1 MKTTTAKKKGILS
14 VLMLLAG
21 TVVFAQRPSLPVT
34 SAEFAPGTV
43 RRQARAEE
51 RAERNAR
58 FIARQDSL
66 GQSCNFQ
73 FLPVS
78 VLEVPGGG
86 EQTINNIYYYLAV
99 FPDNIEVHL
108 PTLRGYLNPYVE
120 VLNFDAPRPKDYKAS
135 KTQSGWNISFNAA
148 DGEGNVY
155 TFGINLFTA
164 TGEAIMTMLTPRST
178 IKYVGSLAANEPLLN
193 TPPSGAR

>member
-43 RRQARAEE
+43 RRLARAEE

-66 GQSCNFQ
+66 VQSCNFQ

-120 VLNFDAPRPKDYKAS
+120 LLNFDAPRPKDYKAS
-135 KTQSGWNISFNAA
+135 TTQSGWNISFKAA
-148 DGEGNVY
+148 EGNVY

>member
-1 MKTTTAKKKGILS
+1 MKKGILS

-66 GQSCNFQ
+66 VQSRNFQ

-99 FPDNIEVHL
+99 FPDISRC
-108 PTLRGYLNPYVE
+108 TCLR
-120 VLNFDAPRPKDYKAS
+120 
-135 KTQSGWNISFNAA
+135 
-148 DGEGNVY
+148 
-155 TFGINLFTA
+155 
-164 TGEAIMTMLTPRST
+164 
-178 IKYVGSLAANEPLLN
+178 
-193 TPPSGAR
+193 

>member
-1 MKTTTAKKKGILS
+1 MKKGILS

-66 GQSCNFQ
+66 VQSRNFQ

-78 VLEVPGGG
+78 VLEVPA
-86 EQTINNIYYYLAV
+86 E
-99 FPDNIEVHL
+99 
-108 PTLRGYLNPYVE
+108 
-120 VLNFDAPRPKDYKAS
+120 AS
-135 KTQSGWNISFNAA
+135 R
-148 DGEGNVY
+148 
-155 TFGINLFTA
+155 
-164 TGEAIMTMLTPRST
+164 RST
-178 IKYVGSLAANEPLLN
+178 TSTTTSPFSPTISRCTCL
-193 TPPSGAR
+193 R

>member
-1 MKTTTAKKKGILS
+1 MKKGILS

-66 GQSCNFQ
+66 VQSRNFQ

-99 FPDNIEVHL
+99 FPDHIEVHL

-120 VLNFDAPRPKDYKAS
+120 VLNFEDPVGLEYFVQCGRRGGECLHIRHQPFHGYGRGDHDDADSAEYHQVRGVAGG
-135 KTQSGWNISFNAA
+135 Q
-148 DGEGNVY
+148 
-155 TFGINLFTA
+155 
-164 TGEAIMTMLTPRST
+164 
-178 IKYVGSLAANEPLLN
+178 
-193 TPPSGAR
+193 

>member
-66 GQSCNFQ
+66 VQSCNFQ
-73 FLPVS
+73 FLPS
-78 VLEVPGGG
+78 ACSRCRRRRADD
-86 EQTINNIYYYLAV
+86 QQ
-99 FPDNIEVHL
+99 HL
-108 PTLRGYLNPYVE
+108 LLPRR
-120 VLNFDAPRPKDYKAS
+120 FPRPYRGAPAYAEGLPES
-135 KTQSGWNISFNAA
+135 LCRGTQFRCAA
-148 DGEGNVY
+148 TEGLQGFEDPVGLEYFVQCGRRGGNVY

-178 IKYVGSLAANEPLLN
+178 IKYVGSLAAM
-193 TPPSGAR
+193 SRC